1 MMRARITGT
10 GNFLP
15 EKILSNKDLESMA
28 DTTDEWI
35 VQRTGIRERRVAE
48 PGETTS
54 DLAARALQV
63 AMDNAGVAAKDLD
76 VVICCT
82 ITPDYLL
89 PASACMV
96 QAKLGAD
103 NAAAFD
109 IGAAC
114 SGFMYGLGAGK
125 SFIESGLFKT
135 VGMVC
140 AELVSNRL
148 IYKNRDTG
156 VLFGDGAG
164 AIILQAEE
172 GDSGVLSMYLGSD
185 GSDEDVLIVPYGG
198 AKQPATKENIE
209 EFPPFT
215 VNMKGKELFRRAV
228 TVFPEAAQK
237 ALDAT
242 GLSVDDIKLFVPH
255 QANIRI
261 VEAAAKRMGM
271 PMERVYVNMDKVG
284 NTIAASI
291 PIALHEANAA
301 GRIEEG
307 DYVLFVSF
315 GAGLTWGS
323 SIVKW

>member
-1 MMRARITGT
+1 MTRARITGT

-35 VQRTGIRERRVAE
+35 VKRTGIRERRVAE

-63 AMDNAGVAAKDLD
+63 AIDNAGMNAKELD

-89 PASACMV
+89 PASACVV
-96 QAKLGAD
+96 QAKLGAV

-114 SGFMYGLGAGK
+114 SGFMYGLGAGT

-135 VGMVC
+135 VGIVC
-140 AELVSNRL
+140 AELVSNRI
-148 IYKNRDTG
+148 IYENRDTG

-164 AIILQAEE
+164 AVVLQADE
-172 GDSGVLSMYLGSD
+172 GDSGVLSMRLGSD
-185 GSDEDVLIVPYGG
+185 GSDQDVLIVPYGG
-198 AKQPATKENIE
+198 AKWPSTKENIE

-215 VNMKGKELFRRAV
+215 VNMNGRELFKRAV
-228 TVFPEAAQK
+228 TAFPEAAQQ

-242 GLSVDDIKLFVPH
+242 GLSIDDIKLFVPH
-255 QANIRI
+255 QANTRI
-261 VEAAAKRMGM
+261 LESAAKRMGM
-271 PMERVYVNMDKVG
+271 PMERVYVNIDKVG

-307 DYVLFVSF
+307 DHVLFVSF
-315 GAGLTWGS
+315 GAGLTWG
-323 SIVKW
+323 